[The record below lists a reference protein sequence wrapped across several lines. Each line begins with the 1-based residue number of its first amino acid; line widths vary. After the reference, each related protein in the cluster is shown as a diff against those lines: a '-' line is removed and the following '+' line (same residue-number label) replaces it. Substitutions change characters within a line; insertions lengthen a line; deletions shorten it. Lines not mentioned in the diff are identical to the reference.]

1 MKPLLALALMT
12 LAANNI
18 RAQVVI
24 NELMQSNI
32 DCIMDDINE
41 FPDSWVELYNAG
53 TTAVDLAD

>member
-24 NELMQSNI
+24 NELMQSNETYREI
-32 DCIMDDINE
+32 YASQMESEQKEGAC
-41 FPDSWVELYNAG
+41 
-53 TTAVDLAD
+53 